1 MTADLLIRRSRQK
14 SLTVHWANAPV
25 RRGVTITGMI
35 DLTEFDFVDFG
46 CSVGGSMK
54 FARTAFDGGRAIGID
69 IDETKVERT
78 REAGYEAVLADATD
92 PSQFSGQARFS
103 ILSHFLEHL
112 PSYEAVARSLETAIR
127 ISEDFVFVRQPWFD
141 SDGELFRE
149 GLKFYWSDWHG
160 HPMTLTS
167 LQMYRAV
174 RKALDAGTIAR
185 ATVYGFKSVV
195 DTDDECV
202 IPLSAPLNSSKF
214 DPTLHGAKVSPPL
227 QLTAYRELVVILAK
241 KDPKITESLLGR
253 FPGIVTLHDELS
265 GGQTVSG
272 SEKQPSAEDPAAEQA
287 LTTAGATI

>member
-1 MTADLLIRRSRQK
+1 
-14 SLTVHWANAPV
+14 
-25 RRGVTITGMI
+25 MI
-35 DLTEFDFVDFG
+35 DLREFDFVDFG

-54 FARTAFDGGRAIGID
+54 FARTAFNGGTAIGID
-69 IDETKVERT
+69 IDESKVERT

-92 PSQFSGQARFS
+92 PTQFTGQARFS

-141 SDGELFRE
+141 SDGELFRA

-174 RKALDAGTIAR
+174 RKALDAGTLAR
-185 ATVYGFKSVV
+185 ATVYGFKPVV

-202 IPLSAPLNSSKF
+202 IPLSAPLNSSKY
-214 DPTLHGAKVSPPL
+214 DPALHGPKVSPALP
-227 QLTAYRELVVILAK
+227 LTAYRELVVILAK
-241 KDPKITESLLGR
+241 RDPELTETLLGR

-265 GGQTVSG
+265 GARAQVD
-272 SEKQPSAEDPAAEQA
+272 SEKAAAGEDPAAEQA
-287 LTTAGATI
+287 LTHTAVNL